1 MVITRFRSFWAAI
14 LVALFVLVVYQ
25 AATISRSQG
34 LDDLQRNTAADLN
47 RYALSLQ
54 QELNRYKDI
63 PKLLSSHSE
72 LINLLLLP
80 GTDATSRANLYL
92 EKVNNTIGAADT
104 YLMGTDGTT
113 LAASNWHLERTFV
126 GRNFSFRPYFR
137 DALAN
142 KAGRYFALGTTS
154 KVRGYFFS
162 YPVRY
167 RGKIL
172 GVVVVKIN
180 LNDIEK
186 DWSDP
191 MTDILVTDE
200 DGVVFISTRP
210 GWKFRTLNPL
220 PQEDLQRIMA
230 SLRYGDHKLASLQV
244 IERQQ
249 WQDGSQLITLIDGD
263 RIDNKALDGVST
275 RQFMQQTREVPE
287 AGFNIS
293 ILASLKPV
301 ERRLWGNILLVGFI
315 YGALVFLMLFL
326 LAKRRI
332 SQERESF
339 KQQQTLAIEHNE
351 ARVLAIIDNT
361 HAGLITLDSLGR
373 IETFNPT
380 AEKLFR
386 YSAKAITGQ
395 YFSHLIGQEDRAVC
409 WQHITT
415 AAESESRQN
424 ELNIE
429 AYGKRMDGSLFPI
442 ELIIGRM
449 SDAQSNRFIVTI
461 HDITQR
467 KEYEEEL
474 HQARDQ
480 LEHRVEER
488 TLDLTRANDRLM
500 HEMDEHKQT
509 QNELIQTAKLAVIG
523 QMSAGINHELNQPL
537 TAIRSYA
544 DNAGSFLKLGKL
556 DPVATNLIEI
566 RGLTERMAKIISP
579 LKEFS
584 RKTSGQTTTISLK
597 AVRDGAMSI
606 MYGRLDKENAKIE
619 WPSHLDRV
627 FLRGDMLRL
636 EQVVVNLISN
646 ALQAMEQQSEKWI
659 EIELERCGER
669 LKIAFRDHGPG
680 IPAQELGKVFEPFYT
695 TKQAGQGL
703 GLGLS
708 ISYRIIESMDG
719 HLSVSNHPY
728 GGAVFTIDLPAAE
741 APQSSAETE

>member
-1 MVITRFRSFWAAI
+1 LI
-14 LVALFVLVVYQ
+14 ALFVLVVYQ
-25 AATISRSQG
+25 TATISRSQG

-54 QELNRYKDI
+54 QELDRYKDI

-80 GTDATSRANLYL
+80 GTDASYRANLYL

-104 YLMGTDGTT
+104 YLMDIDGTT
-113 LAASNWHLERTFV
+113 LAASNWHLDRTFV

-137 DALAN
+137 DAMAN
-142 KAGRYFALGTTS
+142 KPGRYFALGTTS
-154 KVRGYFFS
+154 KMRGYYFS
-162 YPVRY
+162 YPVQY
-167 RGKIL
+167 RGRNL
-172 GVVVVKIN
+172 GVIVVKID

-200 DGVVFISTRP
+200 DGVVFISTQP
-210 GWKFRTLNPL
+210 EWKFRTLNPL
-220 PQEDLQRIMA
+220 PQEDLQRIMS

-249 WQDGSQLITLIDGD
+249 WQNGSQLITLIDGD

-275 RQFMQQTREVPE
+275 RQFMQQTRVVPD
-287 AGFNIS
+287 AGFNVS
-293 ILASLKPV
+293 MLASLKPV
-301 ERRLWGNILLVGFI
+301 EWRVWSNILLAGFI

-326 LAKRRI
+326 MAKRRI

-339 KQQQTLAIEHNE
+339 KQQQTLALEHNE

-380 AEKLFR
+380 AEKLFH

-415 AAESESRQN
+415 ASEPESRQN
-424 ELNIE
+424 ELMIE

-474 HQARDQ
+474 RQARDQ

-488 TLDLTRANDRLM
+488 TLDLTRANDRLV

-544 DNAGSFLKLGKL
+544 DNAGSFLKLGKQES
-556 DPVATNLIEI
+556 VATNLTEI

-606 MYGRLDKENAKIE
+606 MYGQLDKENAKIE
-619 WPSHLDRV
+619 WPAHLDRV

-741 APQSSAETE
+741 APQPSAEAE